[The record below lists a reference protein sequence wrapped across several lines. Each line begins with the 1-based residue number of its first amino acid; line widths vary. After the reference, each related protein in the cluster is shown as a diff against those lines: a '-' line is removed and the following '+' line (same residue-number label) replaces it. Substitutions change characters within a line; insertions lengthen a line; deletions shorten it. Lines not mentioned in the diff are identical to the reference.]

1 MITIS
6 LNCKIN
12 NLKLIRNILFISIL
26 ILNVSCFGQDL
37 VSSESIVVG
46 AEQLDTYLPKLSGKN
61 IGMVVNQ
68 TSMIGEQHL
77 VDVLVNQNENDFQIA
92 RVFSISRIFSPEHGF
107 RGQAEA
113 GETVRDATDI
123 KTEISIVS
131 LYGKMKKPIPE
142 LLSDLDIV
150 VFDIQDVGAR
160 FYTYISTMHYIME
173 ACAENGKKVLILDRP
188 NPNGHYVD
196 GPVLEPEF
204 KSFVGMHPIPIVHG
218 MTVGELAMMINEEGW
233 LEGGVKCDLEV
244 ITVKNYTHTTS
255 YSLPV
260 NPSPNLPNDLSI
272 ALYPSLC
279 LFEGTTISVG
289 RGTHYPFTLIGYPD
303 PVFGSFTFTPVSIQ
317 GMSTDPKHEDKLCYG
332 IDFSDTTHP
341 TGLSLKYLIEF
352 YKKADFKDKFFGN
365 YINLLAGTDKLANQ
379 IKEGKSE
386 QEIKATW
393 QEDLAK
399 FKSIRKKYLLY
410 PDFE

>member
-1 MITIS
+1 MIIIS
-6 LNCKIN
+6 LYCKIN
-12 NLKLIRNILFISIL
+12 NLKLIRSIFFISIL
-26 ILNVSCFGQDL
+26 ILNVSCPGQDMRH
-37 VSSESIVVG
+37 SEPIVVG

-77 VDVLVNQNENDFQIA
+77 VDVLVDQNENDFQIA
-92 RVFSISRIFSPEHGF
+92 RIFSPEHGF

-113 GETVRDATDI
+113 GQTVKDATDI

-131 LYGKMKKPIPE
+131 LYGKMKKPTPE
-142 LLSDLDIV
+142 LLSDLDII

-218 MTVGELAMMINEEGW
+218 MTVGELASMINEEGW
-233 LEGGVKCDLEV
+233 LEGGVKCELE
-244 ITVKNYTHTTS
+244 IIPVKNYTHTTS

-279 LFEGTTISVG
+279 LFEGTLISVG
-289 RGTHYPFTLIGYPD
+289 RGTYYPFTMIGFPD
-303 PVFGSFTFTPVSIQ
+303 PVFGSYTFTPVSIQ
-317 GMSTDPKHEDKLCYG
+317 GMSTNPKHKDLACYG
-332 IDFSDTTHP
+332 IDFSETQP
-341 TGLSLKYLIEF
+341 PKGLSIKYLIEF
-352 YKKADFKDKFFGN
+352 YNKSDFKDNFFRN
-365 YINLLAGTDKLANQ
+365 YINLLAGTDKLVNQ
-379 IKEGKSE
+379 IKQGKSE
-386 QEIKATW
+386 EDIKATW
-393 QEDLAK
+393 QDGLTK